1 MSSLDRRHVTVAEAQ
16 AALDASSLPFV
27 PLLRHGTLLVEAYA
41 PEEVDL
47 QTPHEQDELYVVVRG
62 EGWFV
67 NGDQRHRFGP
77 GDVLF
82 VPAGVVHRFEEFT
95 EDFLVWVVFYGPPGG
110 EAAGP

>member
-1 MSSLDRRHVTVAEAQ
+1 M
-16 AALDASSLPFV
+16 
-27 PLLRHGTLLVEAYA
+27 EAYA
-41 PEEVDL
+41 PEKVDL
-47 QTPHEQDELYVVVRG
+47 QTPHGQDELYVVVRG

-82 VPAGVVHRFEEFT
+82 VPAGVVHRFEEFS

-110 EAAGP
+110 EATVPQP